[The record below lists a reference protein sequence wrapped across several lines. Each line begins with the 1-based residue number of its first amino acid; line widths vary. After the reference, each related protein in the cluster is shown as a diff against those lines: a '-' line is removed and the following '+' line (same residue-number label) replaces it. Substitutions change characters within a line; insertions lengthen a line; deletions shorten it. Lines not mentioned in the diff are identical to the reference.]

1 MADILLTHGYFLAED
16 EKERQIMKPYPPL
29 GLLYLSAYL
38 KAHGHSVEVYDSTF
52 GERLE
57 LTRRMELAPGGILG
71 IYTNL
76 ITRRS
81 VLEITRAALQYGWT
95 VILGG
100 PESANYPAEYLN
112 AGAHVI
118 VIGEGEV
125 TLTELLAA
133 LRVVGPR
140 RLHSVRG
147 IAFKDPSG
155 EVVYTPERP
164 KLRDL
169 DELPLPDREA
179 IDHSKYLEAWR
190 THHGASSINLIT
202 ARGCPYRCTW
212 CSHAVYGYSHRR
224 RTPGKVADEVAWI
237 VERYH
242 PDQLW
247 YADDVFT
254 ISHPWLHRFA
264 AELTR
269 RGLPRLPFE
278 TITRADRLL
287 DESTVAV
294 LRDLGCYRVWIGS
307 ESGSQ
312 RILNAMERGVTV
324 EQVQR
329 ASRLAQQSG
338 IEVGMFLMWGYE
350 GEEIEDIAATVEHV
364 KQTNPDIFLTT
375 VSYPIAGTR
384 YFDAV
389 REKVHLP
396 IEWADAS
403 DRDYVITGRRGRDY
417 YRLADVWLRSEVE
430 AARIAPADPGRA
442 ATLRAAARSARDALT
457 QLADGPARAPLPTE
471 SLVPSTT

>member
-1 MADILLTHGYFLAED
+1 MADVLLTHGYFLSED

-38 KAHGHSVEVYDSTF
+38 KASGYDVEIHDSTF
-52 GERLE
+52 AERSQLVD
-57 LTRRMELAPGGILG
+57 RMERSPGGVIG

-81 VLEITRAALQYGWT
+81 VLGIIKAALQYRWT

-100 PESANYPAEYLN
+100 PESANYPAEYLQ
-112 AGAHVI
+112 AGAHVV
-118 VIGEGEV
+118 VIGEGEA
-125 TLTELLAA
+125 TLAELLERLPAA
-133 LRVVGPR
+133 GPH
-140 RLHSVRG
+140 RLHAVRG
-147 IAFKDPSG
+147 IAFRDESG
-155 EVVYTPERP
+155 AVVQTPERP
-164 KLRDL
+164 QLRDL
-169 DELPLPDREA
+169 DALPLPDREA
-179 IDHSKYLEAWR
+179 IDHGKYLDAWR
-190 THHGASSINLIT
+190 RHHGASSINLIT

-224 RTPGKVADEVAWI
+224 RSPENVAEEVAWI

-254 ISHPWLHRFA
+254 ISHPWLHRYS
-264 AELTR
+264 AELSR
-269 RGLPRLPFE
+269 RGLARLPFE

-287 DESTVAV
+287 DEPTVAV

-312 RILNAMERGVTV
+312 RILDAMQRGVTV

-329 ASRLAQQSG
+329 ASKLAQKSG
-338 IEVGMFLMWGYE
+338 IAVGMFLMWGYE

-364 KQTNPDIFLTT
+364 KQTNPDVFLTT
-375 VSYPIAGTR
+375 VSYPIRGTP

-389 REKVHLP
+389 RDKVRLP
-396 IEWADAS
+396 IAWAEAT
-403 DRDYVITGRRGRDY
+403 DRDYVIAGRHGKDY
-417 YRLADVWLRSEVE
+417 YRLADLWLRNEVE
-430 AARIAPADPGRA
+430 AERIAPADPGRA
-442 ATLRAAARSARDALT
+442 ATLREAARGARDALT
-457 QLADGPARAPLPTE
+457 QLAEGPGRAPLPTE
-471 SLVPSTT
+471 SLVPSMM